1 MENCIAENKVLKT
14 MANLPDNYSIDYD
27 SIKLHDKQR
36 IGDYK
41 KLIQVLQTDNYNLEK
56 ERANLKH

>member
-1 MENCIAENKVLKT
+1 